1 MCRIY
6 FHPDGKEDFFPDGW
20 EAFFSRRISN
30 WSFEVA
36 EMIDDL
42 AKFLV
47 DGQFYLKD
55 WFRFE
60 WLEFNLV
67 TVM

>member
-6 FHPDGKEDFFPDGW
+6 FYPDGKEDFFPDGW

-67 TVM
+67 TVV